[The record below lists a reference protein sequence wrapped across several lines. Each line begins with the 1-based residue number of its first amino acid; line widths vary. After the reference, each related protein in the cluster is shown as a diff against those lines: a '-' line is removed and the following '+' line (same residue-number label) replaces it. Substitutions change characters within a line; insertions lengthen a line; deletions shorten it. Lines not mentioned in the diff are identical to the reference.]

1 MAPYDEEILQHYKEV
16 ADSEGDSL
24 TSTMA
29 DERARALETGVIISA
44 VDYLCKQSAAIPA
57 ALKVADIGCGNG
69 YTLEILS
76 QHYPKIQLFG
86 FEYTPQLR
94 AIAQKRFKGND
105 RVVISPVDIRRQETL
120 GTQVFDL
127 IICQRVLINLLDVNH
142 QQQALKNMAG
152 VLKEQGFLVSI
163 EAYESGLANLNAA
176 RAEFDL
182 PPIPPAYHNLNLRDD
197 FFAHCTQLK
206 RLNIPEIP
214 PNFMSTHHFAARVIH
229 PILLGNKPFK
239 RNSLLVQFLSQ
250 ALKSNTGD
258 FSAIRAAIFI
268 KEEHAR

>member
-1 MAPYDEEILQHYKEV
+1 MIPYDEAILAHYKKV
-16 ADSEGDSL
+16 ADSAGDSSS
-24 TSTMA
+24 STMA
-29 DERARALETGVIISA
+29 DERARALETEVIISA
-44 VDYLCKQSAAIPA
+44 VDYLCKHSEVTPE

-86 FEYTPQLR
+86 FEYTPELR
-94 AIAQKRFKGND
+94 AIAQKRFIGNG
-105 RVVISPVDIRRQETL
+105 RVVVSPVDIRRRQTL
-120 GTQVFDL
+120 GTQAFDL
-127 IICQRVLINLLDVNH
+127 IICQRVLINLLDADH
-142 QQQALKNMAG
+142 QQQALKNIAG
-152 VLKEQGFLVSI
+152 VLKENGFLVSI

-176 RAEFDL
+176 RAEFSL
-182 PPIPPAYHNLNLRDD
+182 PPIPPAEHNLNLQDD
-197 FFAHCTQLK
+197 FFAHFTELK

-214 PNFMSTHHFAARVIH
+214 SNFMSTHHFAARVIH

-250 ALKSNTGD
+250 ALKSNVGD

-268 KEEHAR
+268 KEEYAR